1 MNNKY
6 AFLGMLAM
14 ALSGCDSEPEL
25 DAAAAMASV
34 QAKKQATNDPT
45 ARMARAVGSGKTGAA
60 VDIKYDFLS
69 KPAVGKPVEVELVL
83 IPNAGV
89 NSMEIVVGGMD
100 GITLA
105 GNLTATFTDVK
116 MGQQYKHQLSLL
128 ADREGVFYLTVAATT
143 HIGGASMGRTFSIP
157 FVVGKPVAKEKLAA
171 PPQDAN
177 GQAIQVMP
185 AQETKKTGQPG
196 GG

>member
-6 AFLGMLAM
+6 AFLGMLAI
-14 ALSGCDSEPEL
+14 ALSGCNSEPEP
-25 DAAAAMASV
+25 DPAAAAAASM
-34 QAKKQATNDPT
+34 QARKLAIANDPT

-69 KPAVGKPVEVELVL
+69 KPAVGKPVEVELAL

-89 NSMEIVVGGMD
+89 NSMEIVVGGME

-116 MGQQYKHQLSLL
+116 MGQPYKHQLSLL

-143 HIGGASMGRTFSIP
+143 HIGAASMGRTFSIP
-157 FVVGKPVAKEKLAA
+157 FVVGTPAAKEKPTA
-171 PPQDAN
+171 PQKDAS
-177 GQAIQVMP
+177 GQPIQAMP
-185 AQETKKTGQPG
+185 AQESTSKTKD
-196 GG
+196 